1 MSIDNWLVENKEEL
15 EKALELAKKLEAQR
29 SPKSQIMDEGKSNK
43 RLIDLSKSKHPL
55 KDVKKWA
62 KNMGGFDILGID
74 FFPDIIPT
82 KKPKKEK
89 KKKK

>member
-1 MSIDNWLVENKEEL
+1 MSIDKWLVENKEEL
-15 EKALELAKKLEAQR
+15 EKALALAKELEAQR
-29 SPKSQIMDEGKSNK
+29 SPKSRIMDEGKSNK

-55 KDVKKWA
+55 KDVNKWA

-74 FFPDIIPT
+74 FFPDILP
-82 KKPKKEK
+82 KPKKEK